1 MKKQLLFI
9 LLLITTGISTSFC
22 QAGPEKQIRK
32 ILQEQSAAW
41 NRGDIDAFMKGYWNN
56 DSLLFVGKNG
66 PTYGYSN
73 TLNNYKKNY
82 PNKDFMGQLKFTLL
96 EVKPLSKQLW
106 MVLGKWELTR
116 NAGNVS
122 GHYTL
127 LFKKINGSWVIIVDH
142 SS

>member
-1 MKKQLLFI
+1 MKKLLLCILLFTVI
-9 LLLITTGISTSFC
+9 GISASFG

-32 ILQEQSAAW
+32 ILQEQTAAW
-41 NRGDIDAFMKGYWNN
+41 NNGDIDAFMKGYWNN

-66 PTYGYSN
+66 PTYGFTN

-82 PNKDFMGQLKFTLL
+82 PNKDYMGQLNFTLL
-96 EVKPLSKQLW
+96 EVKPLSKLLW

-127 LFKKINGSWVIIVDH
+127 LFKKINGAWVIIVDH

>member
-1 MKKQLLFI
+1 
-9 LLLITTGISTSFC
+9 
-22 QAGPEKQIRK
+22 
-32 ILQEQSAAW
+32 
-41 NRGDIDAFMKGYWNN
+41 MKGYWNN

-66 PTYGYSN
+66 PTYGFVN

-82 PNKDFMGQLKFTLL
+82 PNKDYMGQLNFTLL

-116 NAGNVS
+116 TAGNVS

-127 LFKKINGSWVIIVDH
+127 LFKKINGAFGSLSWIIVVSRVWLKELTLYLLKNFLYDINYSRH
-142 SS
+142 HFVGCRWFYE

>member
-1 MKKQLLFI
+1 MKKQILFI
-9 LLLITTGISTSFC
+9 VLFISVGIGTSFG

-32 ILQEQSAAW
+32 ILQEQTAAW

-82 PNKDFMGQLKFTLL
+82 PNKDYMGQLQFTLL

-116 NAGNVS
+116 NAGNIS

-127 LFKKINGSWVIIVDH
+127 LFKKINGAWVIIVDH

>member
-9 LLLITTGISTSFC
+9 ILFISVGIGTSFG

-32 ILQEQSAAW
+32 ILQEQTAAW

-82 PNKDFMGQLKFTLL
+82 PNKDYMGQLQFTLL

-116 NAGNVS
+116 NAGNIS

-127 LFKKINGSWVIIVDH
+127 LFKKINGAWVIIVDH

>member
-1 MKKQLLFI
+1 MKKPIFFLF
-9 LLLITTGISTSFC
+9 LFSAVLLIKSHAQT
-22 QAGPEKQIRK
+22 GPEKQIRK
-32 ILQEQSAAW
+32 ILQEQTTAW
-41 NRGDIDAFMKGYWNN
+41 NNGDIDLFMKGYWKN

-66 PTYGYSN
+66 PTYGFTN

-82 PNKDFMGQLKFTLL
+82 PNKDFMGKLQFTLL
-96 EVKPLSKQLW
+96 QVKPLAKQIW

-116 NAGNVS
+116 NAGNIS

-127 LFKKINGSWVIIVDH
+127 LFKKINGEWVIIMDH

>member
-1 MKKQLLFI
+1 MKKQFFF
-9 LLLITTGISTSFC
+9 LLLLSVLLINKSHA

-32 ILQEQSAAW
+32 ILQDQTAAW
-41 NRGDIDAFMKGYWNN
+41 NNGDIDLFMKGYWKN

-66 PTYGYSN
+66 PTYGYAN

-82 PNKDFMGQLKFTLL
+82 PNKDFMGKLQFTLL
-96 EVKPLSKQLW
+96 EVKPLAKQIW

-116 NAGNVS
+116 NAGNIS

-127 LFKKINGSWVIIVDH
+127 LFKKINGEWVIILDH

>member
-1 MKKQLLFI
+1 MKKQLLYI
-9 LLLITTGISTSFC
+9 LLIFTIGHTSSFG
-22 QAGPEKQIRK
+22 QASPEKQIRK
-32 ILQEQSAAW
+32 ILKEQTEAW

-66 PTYGYSN
+66 PTYGFTN

-82 PNKDFMGQLKFTLL
+82 PNKDYMGQLNFTLL
-96 EVKPLSKQLW
+96 EVKPLAKQLW
-106 MVLGKWELTR
+106 LVLGKWELTR

-122 GHYTL
+122 GHYTI
-127 LFKKINGSWVIIVDH
+127 LFKKLKGEWVIIVDH

>member
-1 MKKQLLFI
+1 MKKHFLFT
-9 LLLITTGISTSFC
+9 LLLITTLFISSYG

-32 ILQEQSAAW
+32 TLQEQTAAW

-66 PTYGYSN
+66 PTYGYLN

-82 PNKDFMGQLKFTLL
+82 PNKDYMGQLTFTLL

>member
-1 MKKQLLFI
+1 MKKQFLFI
-9 LLLITTGISTSFC
+9 LLFISVGIGTSFG

-32 ILQEQSAAW
+32 ILQEQTAAW

-82 PNKDFMGQLKFTLL
+82 PNKDYMGQLQFTLL

-116 NAGNVS
+116 NAGNIS

-127 LFKKINGSWVIIVDH
+127 LFKKINGAWVIIVDH

>member
-1 MKKQLLFI
+1 MKKQLLYI
-9 LLLITTGISTSFC
+9 LLIFIVGTNTSFG

-32 ILQEQSAAW
+32 ILKEQTEAW

-66 PTYGYSN
+66 PTYGFVN

-82 PNKDFMGQLKFTLL
+82 PNKDYMGQLNFTLL

-116 NAGNVS
+116 TAGNVS

-127 LFKKINGSWVIIVDH
+127 LFKKINGVWVIIMDH

>member
-1 MKKQLLFI
+1 MTKKFTLLTLFF
-9 LLLITTGISTSFC
+9 LVVYSISFA

-32 ILQEQSAAW
+32 MLAEQTAAW
-41 NRGDIDAFMKGYWNN
+41 NRGDLEAFMKGYWKN

-66 PTYGYSN
+66 PTYGYTN

-82 PNKDFMGQLKFTLL
+82 PNKDYMGSLQFTLL
-96 EVKPLSKQLW
+96 EVKPMAKQLW

-127 LFKKINGSWVIIVDH
+127 LFKKINGEWVIIMDH

>member
-1 MKKQLLFI
+1 MKKQLLYI
-9 LLLITTGISTSFC
+9 LLIFTIGHTSSFG

-32 ILQEQSAAW
+32 ILMEQTEAW

-66 PTYGYSN
+66 PTYGFTN

-82 PNKDFMGQLKFTLL
+82 PNKDYMGQLNFTLL
-96 EVKPLSKQLW
+96 EVKPLAKQLW

-122 GHYTL
+122 GHYTI
-127 LFKKINGSWVIIVDH
+127 LFKKLKGEWVIIVDH

>member
-1 MKKQLLFI
+1 MKKHLLCA
-9 LLLITTGISTSFC
+9 LLLTIIGFSASFG

-32 ILQEQSAAW
+32 ILQEQTAAW
-41 NRGDIDAFMKGYWNN
+41 NKGDIDAFMQGYWKN

-66 PTYGYSN
+66 PTYGFTN

-82 PNKDFMGQLKFTLL
+82 SNKDYMGQLNFTLL

-116 NAGNVS
+116 NAGNIS

-127 LFKKINGSWVIIVDH
+127 LFKKIKGSWVIIVDH

>member
-1 MKKQLLFI
+1 MKKQLFCI
-9 LLLITTGISTSFC
+9 LLLTALGISYSFG
-22 QAGPEKQIRK
+22 QTGPEKQIRK
-32 ILQEQSAAW
+32 ILQAQTEAW
-41 NRGDIDAFMKGYWNN
+41 NRGDIDAFMQGYWNN

-66 PTYGYSN
+66 PTYGFTN

-82 PNKDFMGQLKFTLL
+82 PNKDYMGQLNFTLL

-116 NAGNVS
+116 NAGNIS

-127 LFKKINGSWVIIVDH
+127 LFRKINGIWVIIMDH

>member
-1 MKKQLLFI
+1 MKKQLLYI
-9 LLLITTGISTSFC
+9 LLFMAIGHSSIFG

-32 ILQEQSAAW
+32 ILQEQTEAW

-66 PTYGYSN
+66 PTYGFTN

-82 PNKDFMGQLKFTLL
+82 PNKDYMGQLNFTLL
-96 EVKPLSKQLW
+96 EVKPLTKQLW

-122 GHYTL
+122 GHYTI
-127 LFKKINGSWVIIVDH
+127 LFKKINGKWVIIVDH

>member
-1 MKKQLLFI
+1 MKKQFLFT
-9 LLLITTGISTSFC
+9 LLLITTLFISSYG

-32 ILQEQSAAW
+32 TLQEQTAAW

-66 PTYGYSN
+66 PTYGYLN

-82 PNKDFMGQLKFTLL
+82 PNKDYMGQLTFTLL

>member
-9 LLLITTGISTSFC
+9 VLYISVGIGTIYA
-22 QAGPEKQIRK
+22 QAGPEKQIRR
-32 ILQEQSAAW
+32 ILKEQTAAW
-41 NRGDIDAFMKGYWNN
+41 NRGDIDAFMQGYWNN

-66 PTYGYSN
+66 PTYGFTN
-73 TLNNYKKNY
+73 TLNNYTKNY
-82 PNKDFMGQLKFTLL
+82 PNKDYMGLLNFTLL

-127 LFKKINGSWVIIVDH
+127 LFKKINGVWVIIMDH

>member
-1 MKKQLLFI
+1 MKKQFLFI
-9 LLLITTGISTSFC
+9 FLFISVGIGNSFG

-32 ILQEQSAAW
+32 ILQEQTAAW
-41 NRGDIDAFMKGYWNN
+41 NRGDIDEFMKGYWKN

-66 PTYGYSN
+66 PTYGFTN

-82 PNKDFMGQLKFTLL
+82 PNKDYMGQLQFTLL

-116 NAGNVS
+116 NAGNIS

-127 LFKKINGSWVIIVDH
+127 LFKKINGAWVIIVDH

>member
-1 MKKQLLFI
+1 MKKQLLC
-9 LLLITTGISTSFC
+9 LLILSSIVIGESFG
-22 QAGPEKQIRK
+22 QTGPEKQIRK
-32 ILQEQSAAW
+32 ILQAQTEAW
-41 NRGDIDAFMKGYWNN
+41 NRGDIDAFMQGYWKN

-66 PTYGYSN
+66 PTYGFTN

-82 PNKDFMGQLKFTLL
+82 PNKDYLGQLNFTLL

-116 NAGNVS
+116 TAGNVS

-127 LFKKINGSWVIIVDH
+127 LFKKINGAWVIIMDH

>member
-9 LLLITTGISTSFC
+9 VLYISVGIGTIYA
-22 QAGPEKQIRK
+22 QAGPEKQIRR
-32 ILQEQSAAW
+32 ILKEQTAAW
-41 NRGDIDAFMKGYWNN
+41 NRGDIDAFMQGYWNN

-66 PTYGYSN
+66 PTYGFTN

-82 PNKDFMGQLKFTLL
+82 PNKDYMGLLNFTLL

-127 LFKKINGSWVIIVDH
+127 LFKKINSIWVIIMDH